1 MLRKFWSKFWNQ
13 YKASFKKDILVHIL
27 VILGLFGM
35 FCILCSSCFESDDK
49 NSENSANSD
58 NSNYINYNNN
68 HNSENSGD
76 PENISQESYRLQLQ
90 EQLADM
96 LSNMSGVGRA
106 EVLVTIRGSEAY
118 HYAQEADSRYVTVGG
133 SQKEALVE
141 SISHPEITGVI
152 VACEGG
158 SRSTVQE
165 TVYQAVSVAC
175 GLHTTQI
182 YVTQLS
188 PDSQYY

>member
-1 MLRKFWSKFWNQ
+1 MLRKFWNK

-35 FCILCSSCFESDDK
+35 FCILCSSCFEK
-49 NSENSANSD
+49 EEEKKPENLQE
-58 NSNYINYNNN
+58 
-68 HNSENSGD
+68 SENSGEI
-76 PENISQESYRLQLQ
+76 ENISQESYRLQLQ
-90 EQLADM
+90 QQLAEM
-96 LSNMSGVGRA
+96 LSNMSGVGKA
-106 EVLVTIRGSEAY
+106 EVLVTIQGSEAY
-118 HYAQEADSRYVTVGG
+118 HYAQEENSRYVTVGG

-141 SISHPEITGVI
+141 SISHPEITGVV

-158 SRSTVQE
+158 ARSTVQE

-188 PDSQYY
+188 PDSEF

>member
-1 MLRKFWSKFWNQ
+1 MLRKFWNKFWNQ
-13 YKASFKKDILVHIL
+13 YKTSFKKDMLVHIL

-35 FCILCSSCFESDDK
+35 FCILCSSCFEGESAESSQDSGNNK
-49 NSENSANSD
+49 NLKNPET
-58 NSNYINYNNN
+58 
-68 HNSENSGD
+68 SENSGEI
-76 PENISQESYRLQLQ
+76 ENISQESYRLQLQ
-90 EQLADM
+90 QQLADM
-96 LSNMSGVGRA
+96 LSSMSGVGKT
-106 EVLVTIRGSEAY
+106 EVLVTIQGSEAY
-118 HYAQEADSRYVTVGG
+118 HYAQEENSRYVTVGG

-141 SISHPEITGVI
+141 SISHPEITGVV

-188 PDSQYY
+188 PDSEF